1 MGLVPYFFLLPS
13 TLLHFS
19 LKRRNEWNRKKLLPC
34 ILAYFCSKSEM
45 NRTSIHAVRPM
56 DFINIFGVVVNV
68 VIVNVV
74 VVVVVVDIVFF
85 VSPTIGEGRSQSD
98 DRNREN

>member
-1 MGLVPYFFLLPS
+1 
-13 TLLHFS
+13 
-19 LKRRNEWNRKKLLPC
+19 
-34 ILAYFCSKSEM
+34 M

-56 DFINIFGVVVNV
+56 DFINIFGVVVVNV

-74 VVVVVVDIVFF
+74 VVVVIVNIVFF